1 MHLSLT
7 VAKVGDMPIGPQI
20 RIRDLREAHGI
31 TVNQLAERI
40 IETGYTEKVHPD
52 SLRNIE
58 LGHKRGSK
66 LLMVAWAK
74 ALGISSLDVWQP
86 PSASE
91 SAAA

>member
-1 MHLSLT
+1 
-7 VAKVGDMPIGPQI
+7 MPTGPQV

-52 SLRNIE
+52 TLRNIE

-74 ALGISSLDVWQP
+74 ALGLSPLDVWQP
-86 PSASE
+86 TAES
-91 SAAA
+91 SAA